1 MEKGG
6 IKMPQ
11 IKATRMEL
19 LKTKKKLKL
28 AEHGHKL
35 LKEKRDAL
43 IMEFFSTLREIK
55 QLRKQI
61 GNKLLEAEN
70 ALQRAEALQGIHNI
84 ERIALGI
91 AEEPTIEMTTKNVM
105 SVLVPSV
112 KEVKTKVEWFGFFES
127 TSELNYAVK
136 TYRELLPT
144 LVKLCAKQLALQ
156 KLAEEIQKTK
166 RKVNSLEYIIIPK
179 IKKTQKSIKF
189 KLEEMERE
197 NFTRLKKIKEA
208 TQK

>member
-1 MEKGG
+1 
-6 IKMPQ
+6 MPQ

-43 IMEFFSTLREIK
+43 IMEFFSTLKEIK
-55 QLRKQI
+55 KLRKEI
-61 GNKLLEAEN
+61 GNRLEEAEN

-91 AEEPTIEMTTKNVM
+91 SEEPEIEIVRKNVM
-105 SVLVPSV
+105 SVMVPYV
-112 KEVKTKVEWFGFFES
+112 KDVKIKAEWFGFYES
-127 TSELNYAVK
+127 SSELNYAVK
-136 TYRELLPT
+136 IYRELIPT
-144 LVKLCAKQLALQ
+144 LVKLCARQLALQ

-179 IKKTQKSIKF
+179 TKEVQKKIKF
-189 KLEEMERE
+189 KLEELERE

-208 TQK
+208 AKK